1 MMTSNVVTKEQL
13 VTKIRQIAKD
23 EKFRLDAYFFCGFPA
38 GKPNSALLKAC
49 ENYLA
54 TVDGGKQDIEA
65 TQKMIA
71 ELRAAVVANEKTE
84 QIENLVD
91 NMAEI
96 KEVLACTEIL
106 LAV

>member
-1 MMTSNVVTKEQL
+1 MKKEEL
-13 VTKIRQIAKD
+13 ITKIRQIAKE

-49 ENYLA
+49 ETYLA
-54 TVDGGKQDIEA
+54 AVDSDKQDREA
-65 TQKMIA
+65 TQRMIT
-71 ELRAAVVANEKTE
+71 ELRAAVAENEKTV

-96 KEVLACTEIL
+96 KEVLAYTEIL